1 MVRYESVSALQIE
14 ICPATGFDTGNMLYR
29 TVYTCMQ
36 NDVHVFTCITKYVTN
51 SYTNDKLSNIC
62 TDDCFKPYVLLV
74 ENIYVKLDCR
84 RLALVLFLI
93 KVRTLLISFFTIA
106 DLHCIYKVNFDVRVI
121 IS

>member
-1 MVRYESVSALQIE
+1 
-14 ICPATGFDTGNMLYR
+14 
-29 TVYTCMQ
+29 MQ
-36 NDVHVFTCITKYVTN
+36 NDVHLFTCLTKYVIN

-93 KVRTLLISFFTIA
+93 KVRTLLITFFTIT
-106 DLHCIYKVNFDVRVI
+106 DLHCIYKVNFDVLVI

>member
-1 MVRYESVSALQIE
+1 MVRYESVSALL
-14 ICPATGFDTGNMLYR
+14 CSATGFDTGNMLYR
-29 TVYTCMQ
+29 IYTCMQ
-36 NDVHVFTCITKYVTN
+36 NDVHVFTCITKYVIN

-84 RLALVLFLI
+84 RPALVLFLI
-93 KVRTLLISFFTIA
+93 KVRTLLITFFTITG
-106 DLHCIYKVNFDVRVI
+106 LHCIYKVNFDVLVI